1 MKAIKYIA
9 TAVVAISLVASC
21 GLLSKN
27 GSTQSTGTSTGSALS
42 TIYSVLKST
51 GALDLGDL
59 STLINLGKILTGA
72 NSLVD
77 ASQSYVD
84 QFASDLIKGSNN
96 LVNSSNV
103 SSVISSLKNLAGMDT
118 SLLSK
123 AATSAISGNLVPVSS
138 SNSAVKAIESL
149 VGSLK

>member
-1 MKAIKYIA
+1 
-9 TAVVAISLVASC
+9 
-21 GLLSKN
+21 
-27 GSTQSTGTSTGSALS
+27 
-42 TIYSVLKST
+42 VLKST

-77 ASQSYVD
+77 ASQSYLD

-103 SSVISSLKNLAGMDT
+103 SSVISGLKNLAGMDT